1 MNHPV
6 RRATLAALVVTLG
19 LLLAPSMA
27 LAHAEL
33 ETASPAD
40 GETVTGTP
48 PMIEATYSEDL
59 DPDGSSLVLVD
70 ADGTELA
77 RGGPVGDPPTSRM
90 SITDLPEL
98 APGEYTVRSTTKSA
112 DDGDLD
118 RVTWAFTV
126 IAPSPT
132 PTAQASVT
140 ASPAVTA
147 PPVVTASPA
156 VTAPAVASSASP
168 GAPTPVASAGGA
180 DGGSNSGDAIV
191 PIIAGLAIVA
201 AAAIVLVRRRSRTTP
216 SS

>member
-70 ADGTELA
+70 AGGTELA

-140 ASPAVTA
+140 ASPG
-147 PPVVTASPA
+147 VTASPA